1 MSTED
6 NDICGLKDWVPIPV
20 NDSTTSITDLAVAV
34 SNIPFGIFAFLSNL
48 AIIVTVIKTPSLQR
62 SSNILLCNLATANC
76 LAGVTVQPI
85 FAVWWINVQYVQNTC
100 SSQQQLSTAFSVSNI
115 LMTGLSFTNLAVIS
129 ADRCYAVSRPFA
141 YRAKVTKE
149 GKQIVLLFRH
159 ILFAY
164 CDRTLCAKS
173 LIEPWQPDD
182 SSSALWV
189 YTSSSEATR
198 SCITISYLLKKKLTD
213 HLKREIKGCWNWKKQ
228 AC

>member
-1 MSTED
+1 MCTLIYVFSLCWTDTRMCTWDRLILVPMSMSTED

-100 SSQQQLSTAFSVSNI
+100 SSQQQLSTAFSVSI
-115 LMTGLSFTNLAVIS
+115 SWWQGYRLQTWQSSAPIAFTLCPGLSPIAQKSRRKVKNSIIIS
-129 ADRCYAVSRPFA
+129 
-141 YRAKVTKE
+141 T
-149 GKQIVLLFRH
+149 
-159 ILFAY
+159 
-164 CDRTLCAKS
+164 
-173 LIEPWQPDD
+173 
-182 SSSALWV
+182 
-189 YTSSSEATR
+189 
-198 SCITISYLLKKKLTD
+198 
-213 HLKREIKGCWNWKKQ
+213 
-228 AC
+228 

>member
-1 MSTED
+1 MCFRYVWTNTRMCTWDSLKLVPMSMSTED

-20 NDSTTSITDLAVAV
+20 NDSTTSITDVAVAV

-85 FAVWWINVQYVQNTC
+85 FAVWWTNVQYVQNTC

-115 LMTGLSFTNLAVIS
+115 LITGLSFTNLAVIS

-149 GKQIVLLFRH
+149 GK
-159 ILFAY
+159 
-164 CDRTLCAKS
+164 K
-173 LIEPWQPDD
+173 
-182 SSSALWV
+182 
-189 YTSSSEATR
+189 
-198 SCITISYLLKKKLTD
+198 
-213 HLKREIKGCWNWKKQ
+213 
-228 AC
+228 